1 MIKMKKILYPILAL
15 ALVLQS
21 CNPDD
26 FLGIKPRGKD
36 IPTKYKHY
44 DGLMTAF
51 EMIRWQL
58 AGNRLFFPLLSDEYT
73 LAEKN
78 VPVLTQNA
86 YTQGVECFKYNP
98 DFLLEDDVP
107 YDWGYNSNMYAYNL
121 IINNVLSCTDATE
134 EQKLSTQ
141 SEARVNR
148 AWILFR
154 MAQIYLK
161 PYNASYAADTPGLP
175 IIRESST
182 MTESFERGTMKDL
195 FDFIVTEME
204 ESCKNIHNNTAYIF
218 RTEKADAYTMLGKV
232 YHYMG
237 NYEEALKNL
246 RLAKQ
251 YAEESSAAIIT
262 DLNTVAD
269 DKVPRDGV
277 LHMNETQNMRDIWC
291 PNYAIGYYSATAVP
305 SLLVKEK
312 YFNLF
317 EEGDRRALR
326 FSLHEGNH
334 GAWDQDTP
342 MGVCSYN
349 LYLVLAEC
357 EARVGDQANAKAAL
371 EHVRKF
377 RMVPG
382 KESVPAEINTKDK
395 LIRYAFE
402 EWLRENLGTG
412 KFYFEMKRLWNDP
425 LFQDLKADYKH
436 EIIGTNEVYP
446 FTEAQLEM
454 PIPKS
459 VLKWNTNWVIE

>member
-1 MIKMKKILYPILAL
+1 MTKILYPLLAL
-15 ALVLQS
+15 ALVFQS

-73 LAEKN
+73 IAEEN
-78 VPVLTQNA
+78 LPVLVQNG
-86 YTQGVECFKYNP
+86 YTQSAECYKYNP

-121 IINNVLSCTDATE
+121 IINNVLSCTDASE

-161 PYNASYAADTPGLP
+161 PYNESYAAQTPGMP
-175 IIRESST
+175 IIKESST
-182 MTESFERGTMKDL
+182 MTEHFERASMKDL
-195 FDFIVTEME
+195 FNFIITEME
-204 ESCKNIHNNTAYIF
+204 ESCKHVQNNTAYIF
-218 RTEKADAYTMLGKV
+218 RTEKADAYAMLGKV
-232 YHYMG
+232 YHYIG
-237 NYEEALKNL
+237 DYQNALTNM

-251 YAEESSAAIIT
+251 YAEESGAAIIT
-262 DLNTVAD
+262 DLNTLAD
-269 DKVPRDGV
+269 NKVPNDGV

-291 PNYAIGYYSATAVP
+291 PNYAIAYYSATAVP

-317 EEGDRRALR
+317 EEGDRRILR
-326 FSLHEGNH
+326 FPLWNGYPK
-334 GAWDQDTP
+334 ACDRDTP
-342 MGVCSYN
+342 MGICSYN

-357 EARVGDQANAKAAL
+357 EARVGDMNNAKAAL
-371 EHVRKF
+371 EHVRKY
-377 RMVPG
+377 RMTSG
-382 KESVPAEINTKDK
+382 LEAVPAEINTKDK
-395 LIRYAFE
+395 LIRYCVE
-402 EWLRENLGTG
+402 EWIRENLGTG

-436 EIIGTNEVYP
+436 EVIGTDEVYQ
-446 FTEAQLEM
+446 FTESQLEM
-454 PIPKS
+454 KIPAS
-459 VLKWNTNWVIE
+459 VLKWNSNWVVE